1 MKEKNGT
8 DVYII
13 PDTDATRELRWRE
26 ETPWP
31 APDYTGTEVFQA
43 AMVKVRIFKSAL
55 PQISI

>member
-43 AMVKVRIFKSAL
+43 AMVTVGIFKSAI
-55 PQISI
+55 P